1 MVQTRFS
8 GSPRRLAKAFA
19 HRTAFWSAARRWAER
34 AVVSG
39 FLNVDDLRNGLAE
52 ACTLL
57 PGPGSPVPVPLSQ
70 KFGAVA
76 TAELPGEALEQ
87 PDDT

>member
-87 PDDT
+87 LDDT